1 MKKLVSL
8 LIGLLIFLGTIS
20 CSSESEIV
28 STRVVEVNS
37 AETEST
43 TTAGTPATTV
53 SETVTSTT
61 PVVNASDDSTTT
73 ASSSSTP
80 VTPENA
86 SNANG
91 SMGTMS
97 ITRCA
102 DIEIDLAFIQ
112 GPEGSKQDRC
122 ASRLSDLVFDFTS
135 YQGTPDSIYADVYDA
150 ILGASEAFPIPD
162 GATSQTIHLYVSIWH
177 RETTN
182 HLAVVKHR
190 CGYIDSSSSGECERN
205 LLTPMATQGQGMG
218 VLSRD
223 SALFEIV
230 WPTLDDHEFAPTSHW
245 IPASHEWIH
254 VYQNAHVLNHEGPI
268 PGFNEIDLKGPVWL
282 YEGTADYLAALIS
295 DQFIPGNFASELEG
309 WVTAAH
315 EVFNEH
321 DVPADNILLSCESP
335 ADQVE
340 SEITGDSWQCPI
352 GRVAVAYLQH
362 LSGSTSVEHF
372 RSFNEELK
380 DYGWLIAFERNF
392 GRSYAQ
398 FQLEFAEFLEMQLD
412 IKLAFIG
419 QPSID

>member
-1 MKKLVSL
+1 MQKLISL
-8 LIGLLIFLGTIS
+8 IIGLLIFTGAVS
-20 CSSESEIV
+20 CSSQSEIV
-28 STRVVEVNS
+28 TTKVIEVNS

-43 TTAGTPATTV
+43 TIASTPVTTV
-53 SETVTSTT
+53 SMTVTSITPVVTPSNDSSMTASSSTT
-61 PVVNASDDSTTT
+61 PVTS
-73 ASSSSTP
+73 
-80 VTPENA
+80 ENTI
-86 SNANG
+86 NANT
-91 SMGTMS
+91 SKGTMS

-102 DIEIDLAFIQ
+102 DIEIDLAFVQ
-112 GPEGSKQDRC
+112 GPEGSRQDRC

-150 ILGASEAFPIPD
+150 ILGASEAFPIP
-162 GATSQTIHLYVSIWH
+162 GGTTSQTIHLYVSIWH

-218 VLSRD
+218 VLSWD
-223 SALFEIV
+223 SAVFEIV
-230 WPTLDDHEFAPTSHW
+230 WPTLDDHEFAPASHW

-295 DQFIPGNFASELEG
+295 DQFIPGNFASELES
-309 WVTAAH
+309 WVKAAH
-315 EVFNEH
+315 EAFNEH
-321 DVPADNILLSCESP
+321 DVPADDILLTCESP
-335 ADQVE
+335 SDQVE
-340 SEITGDSWQCPI
+340 SEIAGDSWQCPI

-362 LSGSTSVEHF
+362 LSDSTSVEHF
-372 RSFNEELK
+372 RLFNQELK
-380 DYGWLIAFERNF
+380 NYGWLIAFERNF

-398 FQLEFAEFLEMQLD
+398 FQLEFADFLELQLD
-412 IKLAFIG
+412 LKLAFIG
-419 QPSID
+419 QPSIE

>member
-61 PVVNASDDSTTT
+61 PVVNDSDDSSTT

-86 SNANG
+86 SNASG

-162 GATSQTIHLYVSIWH
+162 GTTSQTIHLYVSIWH

-182 HLAVVKHR
+182 HLAVV
-190 CGYIDSSSSGECERN
+190 
-205 LLTPMATQGQGMG
+205 
-218 VLSRD
+218 
-223 SALFEIV
+223 
-230 WPTLDDHEFAPTSHW
+230 
-245 IPASHEWIH
+245 
-254 VYQNAHVLNHEGPI
+254 
-268 PGFNEIDLKGPVWL
+268 
-282 YEGTADYLAALIS
+282 
-295 DQFIPGNFASELEG
+295 
-309 WVTAAH
+309 
-315 EVFNEH
+315 
-321 DVPADNILLSCESP
+321 
-335 ADQVE
+335 
-340 SEITGDSWQCPI
+340 
-352 GRVAVAYLQH
+352 
-362 LSGSTSVEHF
+362 
-372 RSFNEELK
+372 
-380 DYGWLIAFERNF
+380 
-392 GRSYAQ
+392 
-398 FQLEFAEFLEMQLD
+398 
-412 IKLAFIG
+412 
-419 QPSID
+419 

>member
-1 MKKLVSL
+1 MKQLVSL
-8 LIGLLIFLGTIS
+8 LIGFLIFLGTVS

-28 STRVVEVNS
+28 STRVIAVNS

-43 TTAGTPATTV
+43 TIAGTRVTTV
-53 SETVTSTT
+53 STTATSTT
-61 PVVNASDDSTTT
+61 PVVNASDNSSATR
-73 ASSSSTP
+73 SSSTSP
-80 VTPENA
+80 VTSENA
-86 SNANG
+86 SNTSG
-91 SMGTMS
+91 SVGTMS

-102 DIEIDLAFIQ
+102 DIEIDLAFIR

-190 CGYIDSSSSGECERN
+190 CGYIDTLSSGECERN
-205 LLTPMATQGQGMG
+205 LLPPMATQGQGMG

-230 WPTLDDHEFAPTSHW
+230 WPTLDDHEFAPISHW

-268 PGFNEIDLKGPVWL
+268 PSFNEIDLKGPVWL

-309 WVTAAH
+309 WVRDAH
-315 EVFNEH
+315 QAFNEH
-321 DVPADNILLSCESP
+321 DIPADDILLSCESP
-335 ADQVE
+335 SDQVE
-340 SEITGDSWQCPI
+340 SEILGDSWQCPI

-362 LSGSTSVEHF
+362 LSGSTSAEPF
-372 RSFNEELK
+372 RLFNQELK
-380 DYGWLIAFERNF
+380 DY
-392 GRSYAQ
+392 
-398 FQLEFAEFLEMQLD
+398 
-412 IKLAFIG
+412 
-419 QPSID
+419 